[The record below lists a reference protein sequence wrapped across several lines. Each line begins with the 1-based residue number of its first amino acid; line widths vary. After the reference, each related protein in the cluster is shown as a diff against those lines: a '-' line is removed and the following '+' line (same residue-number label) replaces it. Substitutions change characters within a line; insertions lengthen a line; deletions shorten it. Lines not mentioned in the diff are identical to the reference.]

1 MAKQYRALI
10 SIPITADNDAAAR
23 NQADKQAGEMRDA
36 DGTSSSGHVELVGE
50 VPENGLQIARVVH
63 AEALFLRQ
71 LPPDWKP

>member
-10 SIPITADNDAAAR
+10 SIPITADNDDAAR
-23 NQADKQAGEMRDA
+23 SQADKQAGEMRA
-36 DGTSSSGHVELVGE
+36 PDGLSGSGHVEMVGE
-50 VPENGLQIARVVH
+50 VPESGLQIARVVH

>member
-1 MAKQYRALI
+1 MTKQYRALI
-10 SIPITADNDAAAR
+10 SAPIAADDDAAAR
-23 NQADKQAGEMRDA
+23 NLADRQAVEMRDP
-36 DGTSSSGHVELVGE
+36 DESSGSGHVELVGE